1 MVHHHHRHHHL
12 HQWWHNVWRWRHQ
25 YITVCVRAVPPPPAF
40 VEVHKWTNI
49 INSRQLLLTAS
60 SSSSSLSDW
69 RHFTDQIESITVTHT
84 NTDIHGNCLIK
95 SVFPLSSI
103 YSLPIMKRS
112 QSISRSP
119 NQEEEST
126 KQTKIIVSQRA
137 AALHDRGR
145 GPSIAHPFKSELNAV
160 MRLHRLHW
168 RTHWHARS
176 DQWIDNEWSSL
187 PFSGTHIYC
196 L

>member
-84 NTDIHGNCLIK
+84 NTDISSNCLIK

-112 QSISRSP
+112 QSIKSKSRRREYKANKNTSF
-119 NQEEEST
+119 SA
-126 KQTKIIVSQRA
+126 S
-137 AALHDRGR
+137 
-145 GPSIAHPFKSELNAV
+145 
-160 MRLHRLHW
+160 
-168 RTHWHARS
+168 
-176 DQWIDNEWSSL
+176 
-187 PFSGTHIYC
+187 SGTSRLWPRPIHSSPFQVWTERGHAVAPITLAHTLAC
-196 L
+196 TVRSVDR